1 MTKHLILVGL
11 IAWMVGSASHAATS
25 SDNFTATA
33 TAPSSAPKKTKKSR
47 APKPK
52 QDKGYGENK
61 AERDKRLLR
70 ECRGKPNAGACEG
83 YAN

>member
-1 MTKHLILVGL
+1 MTKQMILVSL
-11 IAWMVGSASHAATS
+11 IAWMVGSNSHAAST

-33 TAPSSAPKKTKKSR
+33 PPAATQKAKKSR
-47 APKPK
+47 APKPQK
-52 QDKGYGENK
+52 DKGYGENK

-83 YAN
+83 YAG

>member
-1 MTKHLILVGL
+1 MTKHLILAGL
-11 IAWMVGSASHAATS
+11 IAWMVGNTSHAATTR
-25 SDNFTATA
+25 DNFTAT
-33 TAPSSAPKKTKKSR
+33 TTSSAPKKTQKAR
-47 APKPK
+47 APKPPH
-52 QDKGYGENK
+52 DKGSGENK